1 MEARDYNG
9 HEYFKPADF
18 DDDNPFVTITELSF
32 PWYLL
37 EYGAE
42 RYEHLVTEILQPLN
56 PVRIVAEGH
65 DDIVTSMKYGM
76 DGVLNIPLYM
86 PAEITQV
93 LPVVMAA
100 DMLTAGYTLY
110 LEQPD
115 AFLSGDAQ
123 ANLFDFL
130 CEKAVAGLNIVV
142 TTHSPSSLGQVR
154 VNVHEK
160 KISPDDVTLIFE
172 GKRLNIDSD
181 GHIDEWP
188 DGFMDTYDKQL
199 MKLL

>member
-1 MEARDYNG
+1 MEARDFGG

-37 EYGAE
+37 EYGADRFE
-42 RYEHLVTEILQPLN
+42 
-56 PVRIVAEGH
+56 RIVSRILLPPTPVSIMVEGH
-65 DDIVTSMKYGM
+65 DDIVTSLKYGIA
-76 DGVLNIPLYM
+76 GVSNIPLYM

-100 DMLTAGYTLY
+100 DMLPAGYTLY

-142 TTHSPSSLGQVR
+142 TTHSTSSLGQVR
-154 VNVHEK
+154 VNVRK
-160 KISPDDVTLIFE
+160 GRISPDDVTLIFE

-188 DGFMDTYDKQL
+188 D
-199 MKLL
+199 